1 LSPFVGGIA
10 LAAILML
17 IPHKSG
23 GQSTQPAIMDVKN
36 NISGTSI
43 ASRYGLTVIDS
54 IPELNRYLVQGTPAG
69 LLAAGKDSGVASI
82 DYDLDAEL
90 SERALLN
97 DSESTAALLD
107 PESIALLL
115 DQTQTWDGQHW
126 SRKSLVNQPA
136 LRRIGFEAST
146 LLWDPVTVAVIDTG
160 IDPNHEAL
168 IGSTLPGKNFVNPNK
183 STNEIEDL
191 EPAALA
197 LLLARNSSSPNSA
210 VLSFTNKSTLALLD
224 PAVLTSM
231 YRAPT
236 PYFGH
241 GTMVAGLIHTLAP
254 SSKILPLKVF
264 DANGFGNSFRIAQ
277 AIVYATNQGASVVNM
292 SFGLA
297 TRSMLVDEAVDY
309 AWRRGVVLVASVG
322 NTNSRVDKIY
332 PAGDHEVIG
341 VAATDLQDQKA
352 IFSCYGPAADVSAPG
367 QGLVSPYPA
376 GLYAVWSGTS
386 ASAALVS
393 GEAALLLTLPDLKK
407 DLKAKDVVKVI
418 TERVDH
424 LHGKWDIGNG
434 RINLASALRR

>member
-1 LSPFVGGIA
+1 
-10 LAAILML
+10 ML

-23 GQSTQPAIMDVKN
+23 GQSAQPAIMDVKD
-36 NISGTSI
+36 NINATSI

-69 LLAAGKDSGVASI
+69 LLAADKDSGVASI
-82 DYDLDAEL
+82 DYDLAAEL
-90 SERALLN
+90 SERALLY

-115 DQTQTWDGQHW
+115 DKTQDWDGQHW
-126 SRKSLVNQPA
+126 SRASLRNQPA
-136 LRRIGFEAST
+136 LQKIGFEAST

-160 IDPNHEAL
+160 IDPNHETL

-191 EPAALA
+191 EPAALG
-197 LLLARNSSSPNSA
+197 LLLTRNSSSPKNA
-210 VLSFTNKSTLALLD
+210 VLSFTNTSTLALLD
-224 PAVLTSM
+224 PAVLASM
-231 YRAPT
+231 YTAPT

-241 GTMVAGLIHTLAP
+241 GTMVSGLIHTLAP
-254 SSKILPLKVF
+254 SSRILPLKVF

-277 AIVYATNQGASVVNM
+277 AIVYATNQGASVINM

-297 TRSMLVDEAVDY
+297 TRSRLVDDAVDY

-332 PAGDHEVIG
+332 PAGDHQVIG

-393 GEAALLLTLPDLKK
+393 GEAALLLSQPDLKK
-407 DLKAKDVVKVI
+407 DLKAKDVVKLI
-418 TERVDH
+418 GERVDH
-424 LHGKWDIGNG
+424 LHGKWDIGRG
-434 RINLASALRR
+434 RINLTSALRR